1 MRRRLRTALGI
12 GAAGSLLLAGCVPGF
27 DRGSWPTPLPSAEQ
41 PGATPL
47 SPTPST
53 PQTVASS
60 SSPTIS
66 ASPSSSVTV
75 GAYDVQPLPHYSGP
89 RPLPAS
95 DGKPMLWPVST
106 PVSMYSGY
114 QQLVTRS
121 GFLDV
126 TGKMVIPQRYE
137 SYQYCTD
144 ETGRAV
150 LLIANRDSLA
160 RAEVFDLTGKRLAT
174 LPTARGDCAGSSY
187 VITTN
192 DGLDE
197 ASTRDDVKNGLYE
210 LATGKWLI
218 PPTKGLQLTSLR
230 PGLLNVT
237 ERTGEYLLDLNSGRK
252 IPHPGWI
259 TSSAELNAGS
269 PGLPAST
276 ARDGGKV
283 GFVDLSGHWL
293 IKPTFTDAG
302 SFSGDLAIVQ
312 PREGSSA
319 LIDAKGQPLPGDW
332 TEIDAVTRTVGD
344 GTGYQPVG
352 YLASGPAG
360 QALWDLHGN
369 AVVALGTGAIDCSWE
384 KEGACSLRLAD
395 GSAQLISLPDG
406 TPTILPAGIN
416 DALSRTF
423 AGTAQSDPDG
433 RGTVYSLVSQKMIE
447 TVGRSSCTAAGSAF
461 VVCMPDSDVLPTI
474 VINAGGPTSF
484 SSVTPLTDPGPSGD
498 VRYYQVTTSA
508 YSGIVDASGAWRYRQ
523 SSHTRLDD

>member
-1 MRRRLRTALGI
+1 MRRRTLGPALAI
-12 GAAGSLLLAGCVPGF
+12 GLSALLLAGCVPGL
-27 DRGSWPTPLPSAEQ
+27 DRNSWPTPQPTSEQ
-41 PGATPL
+41 PGARPSGPATSNPGT
-47 SPTPST
+47 SNSTTAAPSRPTST
-53 PQTVASS
+53 
-60 SSPTIS
+60 
-66 ASPSSSVTV
+66 TV
-75 GAYDVQPLPHYSGP
+75 GAYDVQPLPDYSGP
-89 RPLPAS
+89 QPLPAS

-137 SYQYCTD
+137 SYQYCPD

-150 LLIANRDSLA
+150 LLIANRDSVA

-210 LATGKWLI
+210 LATGEWLI
-218 PPTKGLQLTSLR
+218 PPKKGRQLTSLR
-230 PGLLNVT
+230 PGLINVT
-237 ERTGEYLLDLNSGRK
+237 ERAGEYFLDLNTGRK
-252 IPHPGWI
+252 VPHPGWI

-293 IKPTFTDAG
+293 IKPTFADAG
-302 SFSGDLAIVQ
+302 SFGGDLAIVQ
-312 PREGSSA
+312 PREGSSV

-344 GTGYQPVG
+344 GTAYQSIG

-369 AVVALGTGAIDCSWE
+369 AVVALGTGTIDCSWE
-384 KEGACSLRLAD
+384 KEGACSLRPAD

-406 TPTILPAGIN
+406 TRTNLPAGID
-416 DALSRTF
+416 DALSRSF

-433 RGTVYSLVSQKMIE
+433 RGTVYSLVSQKLIE
-447 TVGRSSCTAAGSAF
+447 TVGRSSCTGAGSAF
-461 VVCMPDSDVLPTI
+461 VVCTPDSDVLPTI
-474 VINAGGPTSF
+474 VISADGPTSF
-484 SSVTPLTDPGPSGD
+484 SSVTPLADPAPSGD
-498 VRYYQVTTSA
+498 VGYYQVTTSA